1 VTSAYIVN
9 TKNYGRLAIS
19 TPSITVKY
27 HSARGSV
34 ALL

>member
-1 VTSAYIVN
+1 VVDC
-9 TKNYGRLAIS
+9 
-19 TPSITVKY
+19 VKCIGVILLCNY

>member
-1 VTSAYIVN
+1 MLFLLQDAVLSFGGPRDAAVYFGT
-9 TKNYGRLAIS
+9 
-19 TPSITVKY
+19 Y